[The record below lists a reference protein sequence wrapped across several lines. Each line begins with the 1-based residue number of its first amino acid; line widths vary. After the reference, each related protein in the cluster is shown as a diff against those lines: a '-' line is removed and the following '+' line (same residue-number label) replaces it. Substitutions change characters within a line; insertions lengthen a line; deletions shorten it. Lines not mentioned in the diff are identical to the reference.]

1 MQRRRQLPVILALSL
16 GVAAAGCGGR
26 GETRPPSPER
36 DRPGTTMTAQDI
48 EGRTAGKVEEVM
60 AGKFSGVQVYQGTDG
75 LVVRIRGATSVYGST
90 EPLFVIDD
98 MVVQPGP
105 GGALVGINPN
115 DIEKIEVLKDIG
127 STARWGIQG
136 ANGVVLITTKRR

>member
-1 MQRRRQLPVILALSL
+1 MILRIRLVL
-16 GVAAAGCGGR
+16 AAGLAACAAGGCGARAGAHTTP
-26 GETRPPSPER
+26 GPEA
-36 DRPGTTMTAQDI
+36 DRPGTTITADDI
-48 EGRTAGKVEEVM
+48 EGQMVGRVEEVM
-60 AGKFSGVQVYQGTDG
+60 VGRFAGVQVLQGPDG
-75 LVVRIRGATSVYGST
+75 LILRIRGATSFFGSN

-115 DIEKIEVLKDIG
+115 DIAKIEVLKDIG
-127 STARWGIQG
+127 QTARWGVQG